1 MRAKLKD
8 DLHALAQAKLDAKR
22 GPILAQ
28 ALHKVRAVLGPVC
41 DCVCGICV
49 CACFVYV
56 VNLMCCVCVCAV

>member
-41 DCVCGICV
+41 
-49 CACFVYV
+49 
-56 VNLMCCVCVCAV
+56 VCVSVCV